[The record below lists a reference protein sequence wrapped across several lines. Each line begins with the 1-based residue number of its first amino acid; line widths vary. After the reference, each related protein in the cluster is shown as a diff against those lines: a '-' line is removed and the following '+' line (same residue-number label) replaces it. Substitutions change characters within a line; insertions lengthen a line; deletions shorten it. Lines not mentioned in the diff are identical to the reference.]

1 MLACPLGAIPLSAA
15 PRLHSAAHPQPPS
28 ARSPMQ
34 CRSSLQLAARIGDYA
49 TQATRLQ
56 LLPVGAKYAFGRDI
70 SVRLREGSLREVGA
84 GVSAAGGGSAADGT
98 GSGIASAATTAALL
112 ACDIKG
118 TVKPLLRELRSKL
131 ARQAAEHARH
141 GGELGD
147 TLGSLGEAVGEAHK
161 QLEAGARTL
170 RAREDALATLRSEA
184 EAALAEATAATDS
197 LQAQLEGVRTG
208 LAGAAAGGLRDETI
222 RNEQLKLASF
232 QQNLKHK
239 RAEARVRLGDFLV
252 LAEVHK
258 ERVCEQLEGLRS
270 RVQARRDAELAQ
282 PRRARHSTLMGS
294 SYGPSGA
301 AAGGGDASVFAR
313 LPPTPGGAAV
323 FDEAAPLGASAENA
337 RHGDASCSRPGAAQP
352 APYLGPYDDT
362 APAGGLAPSGAL
374 RAPALLAGYAS
385 QAAGFGAAGKTA
397 GARDATGG
405 PYSYEPLA
413 ASRRLGFEG
422 L

>member
-1 MLACPLGAIPLSAA
+1 MCC
-15 PRLHSAAHPQPPS
+15 
-28 ARSPMQ
+28 SP
-34 CRSSLQLAARIGDYA
+34 LQLAARIGDYA

-70 SVRLREGSLREVGA
+70 SVRLREGSLQEVGT
-84 GVSAAGGGSAADGT
+84 GVSSAGGGSTADGT
-98 GSGIASAATTAALL
+98 NSGIASAATTAALL

-147 TLGSLGEAVGEAHK
+147 TLGSLGEAVAEAHK

-197 LQAQLEGVRTG
+197 LQAQLENVRTG

-294 SYGPSGA
+294 SYGPSGT
-301 AAGGGDASVFAR
+301 AAGGFDASVFAR
-313 LPPTPGGAAV
+313 LPPTPGGAALL
-323 FDEAAPLGASAENA
+323 DEAAAPGASAENA
-337 RHGDASCSRPGAAQP
+337 RHGDNFSSSRSEVAQAAP
-352 APYLGPYDDT
+352 CLGPYDDT
-362 APAGGLAPSGAL
+362 APAGALGAFGVL
-374 RAPALLAGYAS
+374 RGPAMLAGNAA
-385 QAAGFGAAGKTA
+385 QGAGFAAAGKTA
-397 GARDATGG
+397 GTRDATGG